1 MLNWMKDKGNEVR
14 ARLTAEV
21 SKFKN
26 RAFLEA
32 TVASCALVAAA
43 DGTISSEEKQKMAG
57 FIRNSDELKHFAMPD
72 VIAFF
77 EKVVANFDF
86 DAAIG
91 KAEALK
97 VIGRL
102 RGNEEQARV
111 MVRVACAIGASDG
124 NFDQKERA
132 VVREICV
139 ELGLSPAD
147 FDVRA

>member
-1 MLNWMKDKGNEVR
+1 MLNWLKDKGNEAR
-14 ARLTAEV
+14 TRLTAEV

-26 RAFLEA
+26 RTFMEA
-32 TVASCALVAAA
+32 TVAACAMVAAA
-43 DGTISSEEKQKMAG
+43 DGTISAQEKQKMAG
-57 FIRNSDELKHFAMPD
+57 FIRNSDELKVFEMPA

-77 EKVVANFDF
+77 EKVTGNFDF
-86 DAAIG
+86 DADIG

-124 NFDQKERA
+124 NFDDGEKA
-132 VVREICV
+132 VVRDICK
-139 ELGLSPAD
+139 ELGFNPAD
-147 FDVRA
+147 FDL

>member
-1 MLNWMKDKGNEVR
+1 MLNWLKDKGMQAR
-14 ARLTAEV
+14 SRLTAEV

-26 RAFLEA
+26 RAFMEA
-32 TVASCALVAAA
+32 TVAACALVAAT
-43 DGTISSEEKQKMAG
+43 DGIISSEEKQKMAG
-57 FIRNSDELKHFAMPD
+57 FIRNSDELKQFSMTE

-77 EKVVANFDF
+77 EKVVGNFDF

-102 RGNEEQARV
+102 RGSAEQARL

-124 NFDQKERA
+124 NFDQKEQA

-139 ELGLSPAD
+139 ELGLNPTD
-147 FDVRA
+147 FDL

>member
-1 MLNWMKDKGNEVR
+1 MLNWLKDKGNEAR
-14 ARLTAEV
+14 TRLTAEV

-26 RAFLEA
+26 RTFMEA
-32 TVASCALVAAA
+32 TVAACAMVAAA
-43 DGTISSEEKQKMAG
+43 DGTISAQEKQKMAG
-57 FIRNSDELKHFAMPD
+57 FIRNSDELKVFEMPA

-77 EKVVANFDF
+77 EKVTGNFDF
-86 DAAIG
+86 DADIG

-124 NFDQKERA
+124 DFDDGEKA
-132 VVREICV
+132 VVRDICK
-139 ELGLSPAD
+139 ELGLNPAD
-147 FDVRA
+147 FDL

>member
-1 MLNWMKDKGNEVR
+1 MLNWLKDKSNEAR
-14 ARLTAEV
+14 TRLTAEV

-26 RAFLEA
+26 RTFMEA
-32 TVASCALVAAA
+32 TVAACALVAAA

-77 EKVVANFDF
+77 EKVVGNFDF
-86 DAAIG
+86 DADIG

-97 VIGRL
+97 IIGRL
-102 RGNEEQARV
+102 RANEEQARV

-124 NFDQKERA
+124 NFDEGEKG
-132 VVREICV
+132 VVRTVCK
-139 ELGLSPAD
+139 ELGLDPAG
-147 FDVRA
+147 FDL

>member
-1 MLNWMKDKGNEVR
+1 MLNWLKDKGNEAR
-14 ARLTAEV
+14 TRLTAEV

-26 RAFLEA
+26 RTFMEA
-32 TVASCALVAAA
+32 TVAACAMVAAA
-43 DGTISSEEKQKMAG
+43 DGTISAEEKQKMAG
-57 FIRNSDELKHFAMPD
+57 FIRNSDELKVFEMPA

-77 EKVVANFDF
+77 EKVTGNFDF
-86 DAAIG
+86 DADIG

-124 NFDQKERA
+124 NFDDGEKA
-132 VVREICV
+132 VVREICK
-139 ELGLSPAD
+139 ELGLNPAD
-147 FDVRA
+147 FDL

>member
-14 ARLTAEV
+14 TRLTAEV

-26 RAFLEA
+26 RAFMEA

-77 EKVVANFDF
+77 EKVVGNFDF
-86 DAAIG
+86 DPAIG

-102 RGNEEQARV
+102 RSNPEQARV

-124 NFDQKERA
+124 NFDQKERT
-132 VVREICV
+132 VVREICG
-139 ELGLSPAD
+139 ELGLNPAD
-147 FDVRA
+147 FDV

>member
-26 RAFLEA
+26 RAFMEA

-77 EKVVANFDF
+77 EKVVGNFDF
-86 DAAIG
+86 DVVIG

-102 RGNEEQARV
+102 RSNPEQARV

-124 NFDQKERA
+124 NFDQKERT
-132 VVREICV
+132 VVREICG
-139 ELGLSPAD
+139 ELGLNPAD
-147 FDVRA
+147 FDI

>member
-1 MLNWMKDKGNEVR
+1 MLNWLKDKSNEAR
-14 ARLTAEV
+14 TRLTAEV

-26 RAFLEA
+26 RTFMEA
-32 TVASCALVAAA
+32 TVAACALVAAA

-77 EKVVANFDF
+77 EKVVGNFDF
-86 DAAIG
+86 DADIG

-97 VIGRL
+97 IIGRL

-124 NFDQKERA
+124 NFDEGEKG
-132 VVREICV
+132 VVRTVCK
-139 ELGLSPAD
+139 ELGLDPAG
-147 FDVRA
+147 FDL

>member
-1 MLNWMKDKGNEVR
+1 MMSWLKDKGTEVR
-14 ARLTAEV
+14 SRLTAEV
-21 SKFKN
+21 SKFRN
-26 RAFLEA
+26 RTFMEA
-32 TVASCALVAAA
+32 TVAACALVAAA

-77 EKVVANFDF
+77 EKVVGNFDF

-91 KAEALK
+91 RAEALK

-124 NFDQKERA
+124 SFDEAEKA
-132 VVREICV
+132 VVRAICL
-139 ELGLSPAD
+139 ELGLKPSD
-147 FDVRA
+147 FDL

>member
-1 MLNWMKDKGNEVR
+1 MLNWIKDKGNEVR

-26 RAFLEA
+26 RAFMEA

-77 EKVVANFDF
+77 EKVVGNFDF

-102 RGNEEQARV
+102 RSNPEQARV

-132 VVREICV
+132 VVREIFV

-147 FDVRA
+147 FDV

>member
-1 MLNWMKDKGNEVR
+1 MLNWLRDKGNEAR

-26 RAFLEA
+26 RTFMEA

-43 DGTISSEEKQKMAG
+43 DGTISAQEKQKMAG
-57 FIRNSDELKHFAMPD
+57 FMRNSDELKHFDMPD

-77 EKVVANFDF
+77 EKVVGNFDF

-91 KAEALK
+91 RAEALK

-124 NFDQKERA
+124 SFDETEKA
-132 VVREICV
+132 VVRTICK
-139 ELGLSPAD
+139 ELGLNPTD
-147 FDVRA
+147 FDL

>member
-1 MLNWMKDKGNEVR
+1 MLNWLKDKGNEAR
-14 ARLTAEV
+14 TRLTAEV

-26 RAFLEA
+26 RTFMEA
-32 TVASCALVAAA
+32 TVAACAMVAAA
-43 DGTISSEEKQKMAG
+43 DGTISAEEKQKMAG
-57 FIRNSDELKHFAMPD
+57 FIRNSDELKVFEMPA

-77 EKVVANFDF
+77 EKVTGNFDF
-86 DAAIG
+86 DADIG

-124 NFDQKERA
+124 NFDDGEKA
-132 VVREICV
+132 VVRDVCK
-139 ELGLSPAD
+139 ELGLNPAD
-147 FDVRA
+147 FDL

>member
-1 MLNWMKDKGNEVR
+1 MFNWLKDKGNEAR
-14 ARLTAEV
+14 SRLTAEV

-26 RAFLEA
+26 RTFMEA
-32 TVASCALVAAA
+32 TVAACALVAAA
-43 DGTISSEEKQKMAG
+43 DGTISAQEKQKMAG
-57 FIRNSDELKHFAMPD
+57 FMRNSDELKHFAMPD

-77 EKVVANFDF
+77 EKVVGNFDF

-124 NFDQKERA
+124 SFDEAEKA
-132 VVREICV
+132 VIRTVCL
-139 ELGLSPAD
+139 ELGLKPAD
-147 FDVRA
+147 FDL

>member
-1 MLNWMKDKGNEVR
+1 MLNWLKDKSFEAR
-14 ARLTAEV
+14 TRLTAEV

-26 RAFLEA
+26 RTFMEA
-32 TVASCALVAAA
+32 TVAACAMVAAA
-43 DGTISSEEKQKMAG
+43 DGTISAQEKQKMAG
-57 FIRNSDELKHFAMPD
+57 FIRNSDELKVFEMPS

-77 EKVVANFDF
+77 EKVTGNFDF
-86 DAAIG
+86 DADIG

-124 NFDQKERA
+124 NFDDGEKA
-132 VVREICV
+132 VVRDICKD
-139 ELGLSPAD
+139 LSLNPAD
-147 FDVRA
+147 FDL

>member
-26 RAFLEA
+26 RAFMEA
-32 TVASCALVAAA
+32 TVASCALVASA

-57 FIRNSDELKHFAMPD
+57 FMRNSDELKHFAMPE
-72 VIAFF
+72 VISFF
-77 EKVVANFDF
+77 EKVVGNFDF
-86 DAAIG
+86 DVAIG

-102 RGNEEQARV
+102 RGNAEQARV

-132 VVREICV
+132 VVRDICV
-139 ELGLSPAD
+139 ELGLNPAD
-147 FDVRA
+147 FDL

>member
-1 MLNWMKDKGNEVR
+1 MLNWLKDKGNEAR
-14 ARLTAEV
+14 TRLTAEV

-26 RAFLEA
+26 RTFMEA
-32 TVASCALVAAA
+32 TVAACAMVAAA
-43 DGTISSEEKQKMAG
+43 DGTISAEEKQKMAG
-57 FIRNSDELKHFAMPD
+57 FIRNSDELKHFSMTD

-77 EKVVANFDF
+77 EKVVGNFDF
-86 DAAIG
+86 DADIG

-124 NFDQKERA
+124 DFDPNERS
-132 VVREICV
+132 VVRDICK
-139 ELGLSPAD
+139 ELGLDPSD
-147 FDVRA
+147 FDL